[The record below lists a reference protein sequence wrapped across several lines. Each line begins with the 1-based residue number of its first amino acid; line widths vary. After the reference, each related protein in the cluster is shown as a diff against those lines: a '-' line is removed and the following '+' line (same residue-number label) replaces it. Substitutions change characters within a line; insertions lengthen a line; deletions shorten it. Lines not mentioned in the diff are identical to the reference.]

1 MNLNTEQYFSTVP
14 QIHIPRSVFDRSFT
28 LKTTFNVNKLVP
40 IFVDEVLPGDSM
52 KLNFTAFGR
61 LLNPLVVPVMDEL
74 YFETLWFQCPSR
86 LLWTHWV
93 NMCGEQDNPN
103 DTIDYICPTINSGE
117 NGFAV
122 GSIFDM
128 MGIPAG
134 VPNLEVNSL
143 PLRMYNLTYNQW
155 FRDENLINS
164 VTVAKGDSDSASN
177 YTLLKSS
184 KIHDYFTS
192 CLPFSQKFG
201 DSVNIPISPISAGI
215 VPNGN
220 MTFDILNSQGV
231 SPDDGTNQP
240 LYLNN
245 IIHSGS
251 NANQMYLSGV
261 KYHTTT
267 GDGAPSLNSGFYT
280 LKYNSGLG
288 LDLLNSAGASV
299 SDFRF
304 AIKLQQYRELQARSG
319 SRYIEYLKA
328 NYGVNAGDY
337 RLQRVE
343 FLGSTREM
351 IDINTVVQT
360 SATSSTSPQGN
371 LTAYGVVA
379 NHGAGFS
386 TSATEHGYLM
396 GIARIRHNPVYQQGL
411 NKMWKRSALLDFY
424 NPIFNGISEQPVHN
438 YELVAQ
444 GGSVLND
451 SGTPVDNDAF
461 GFQEAWAEY
470 RYKPSMIC
478 GVLRSGV
485 TQSLDCYHLAQYFTD
500 SNGDVEVPLLNQS
513 FIEESIPMDRVLAL
527 NEDDS
532 TSDNLHPQFIFDFDF
547 QYTCA
552 RPMPVRNIPDGLCPR
567 L

>member
-28 LKTTFNVNKLVP
+28 LKTTFNANKLVP

-93 NMCGEQDNPN
+93 NMCGEQENPN

-128 MGIPAG
+128 LGIPTG
-134 VPNLEVNSL
+134 VANLEVNAL

-155 FRDENLINS
+155 FRDENLVNS
-164 VTVAKGDSDSASN
+164 VTVTKGDSDSASN
-177 YTLLKSS
+177 YTLLKSA
-184 KIHDYFTS
+184 KMHDYFTS
-192 CLPFSQKFG
+192 CLPFAQKFG
-201 DSVNIPISPISAGI
+201 DSVTIP
-215 VPNGN
+215 
-220 MTFDILNSQGV
+220 V
-231 SPDDGTNQP
+231 SG
-240 LYLNN
+240 L
-245 IIHSGS
+245 SGS
-251 NANQMYLSGV
+251 VVPDGNLSLKSSDTLIGTRDL
-261 KYHTTT
+261 KLIGKDFAAGSNLSYPI
-267 GDGAPSLNSGFYT
+267 GLLKNSTSISESSNLSYA
-280 LKYNSGLG
+280 SGLG
-288 LDLLNSAGASV
+288 LDLTASVGASV

-386 TSATEHGYLM
+386 TSATEHGYIM

-411 NKMWKRSALLDFY
+411 NKMWKRSSLLDFY

-444 GGSVLND
+444 GDSVL
-451 SGTPVDNDAF
+451 DNDGVIVDTKAF

-500 SNGDVEVPLLNQS
+500 SNGNPQVPLLNQS

-527 NEDDS
+527 NEDDP
-532 TSDNLHPQFIFDFDF
+532 TSDNLHPQFIFDFNF

>member
-40 IFVDEVLPGDSM
+40 IFIDEVLPGDSM

-93 NMCGEQDNPN
+93 NMCGEQENPT

-128 MGIPAG
+128 MGIPTG
-134 VPNLEVNSL
+134 VPNLEVNAL
-143 PLRMYNLTYNQW
+143 PFRFYNLCYNQW

-164 VTVAKGDSDSASN
+164 VTVPKGDSDTASN
-177 YTLLKSS
+177 YTLLKSA
-184 KIHDYFTS
+184 KLHDYFTS

-201 DSVNIPISPISAGI
+201 DSVNIPISPIIADIKSDGDLK
-215 VPNGN
+215 
-220 MTFDILNSQGV
+220 FDIVNSL
-231 SPDDGTNQP
+231 GTTAAESQDFLVNS
-240 LYLNN
+240 NN
-245 IIHSGS
+245 TIGGQNYSAYPSSFRKGS
-251 NANQMYLSGV
+251 DYAN
-261 KYHTTT
+261 
-267 GDGAPSLNSGFYT
+267 LNSGWYT
-280 LKYNSGLG
+280 VKYNSGLG
-288 LDLLNSAGASV
+288 IDLTESVGASV

-424 NPIFNGISEQPVHN
+424 NPIFNGISEQPVYN
-438 YELVAQ
+438 FELVAQ

-500 SNGDVEVPLLNQS
+500 SNGNAEVPLLNQS